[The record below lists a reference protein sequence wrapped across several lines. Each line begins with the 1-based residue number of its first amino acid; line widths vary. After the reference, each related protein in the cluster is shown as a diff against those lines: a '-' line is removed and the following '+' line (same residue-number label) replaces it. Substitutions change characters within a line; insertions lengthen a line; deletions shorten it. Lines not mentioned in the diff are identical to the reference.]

1 MKKLGKIILALI
13 LAVGLSFAGFVVG
26 LNQKLQVNNTSDQAE
41 GHLQEMEMLK
51 GLIDENFLFDYEE
64 KDLYDG
70 SLKGMFA
77 NLGDPYT
84 QYYTK
89 EEFSKLMESIDGR
102 YKGIGVLVQA
112 SKEGLIKVVQ
122 VFDDSPAKEAG
133 MKAGDYITKV
143 EGKEFTAD
151 QMEEAVALMKGDE
164 DTTVNIT
171 IKRIS
176 DDKPEGE
183 DIDLKVDRR
192 DVRVDT
198 VDESIKEVDG
208 KKIGYIHIKSFD
220 DVTKEDFE
228 KSYKKLKDGGIEGLV
243 LDLRNNPGGSLDVC
257 LDIADKF
264 LDEGTIVTTKDKK
277 GNVVTEESDAEKDDI
292 PMTVLVNENSASASE
307 ILSGALKDRKRAKVI
322 GQKTFGK
329 GIVQK
334 LFPLNDGSGA
344 KITISEYH
352 TPSGAKINKVGV
364 SPDIEATNDNPDLE
378 IKEENLD
385 KDSQYQKALE
395 ELLKEIGD

>member
-26 LNQKLQVNNTSDQAE
+26 LNQKLQVNNINNEAE
-41 GHLQEMEMLK
+41 AHLQEMEMLK
-51 GLIDENFLFDYEE
+51 ELIDENFLFDYEE

-112 SKEGLIKVVQ
+112 SKEGLIKIVQ

-143 EGKEFTAD
+143 EGKEFSAD

-171 IKRIS
+171 IKRIT

-220 DVTKEDFE
+220 DVTKEDFD

-322 GQKTFGK
+322 GKKTFGK

-364 SPDIEATNDNPDLE
+364 SPDIEAENDNPDLE

-395 ELLKEIGD
+395 ELLKEMGD

>member
-143 EGKEFTAD
+143 EGDEFTAD

-220 DVTKEDFE
+220 DVTKEDFD

-277 GNVVTEESDAEKDDI
+277 GNVVTEESDAEMDDI

-395 ELLKEIGD
+395 ELLKEMGD

>member
-1 MKKLGKIILALI
+1 MKKIGKIILALI

-26 LNQKLQVNNTSDQAE
+26 LNQQLQVNNTSNMAE

-171 IKRIS
+171 IKRIT
-176 DDKPEGE
+176 DDKTEGE

-264 LDEGTIVTTKDKK
+264 LDEGTIVTTEDKK
-277 GNVVTEESDAEKDDI
+277 GNVVTEESDAEMDDI

-364 SPDIEATNDNPDLE
+364 SPDIEATNDNPGLE

-385 KDSQYQKALE
+385 KDSQYQKAIE
-395 ELLKEIGD
+395 ELLKEMGD

>member
-1 MKKLGKIILALI
+1 MKKIGKIILALI

-26 LNQKLQVNNTSDQAE
+26 LNQKLQVNNTSNMAE

-89 EEFSKLMESIDGR
+89 EEFRKLMESIDGR

-164 DTTVNIT
+164 DTAVNIT

-264 LDEGTIVTTKDKK
+264 LDEGTIVTTEDKK
-277 GNVVTEESDAEKDDI
+277 GNVVTEESDAEMDDI

-364 SPDIEATNDNPDLE
+364 SPDIEATNDNPGLE

-385 KDSQYQKALE
+385 KDSQYQKAIE
-395 ELLKEIGD
+395 ELLKEMGD

>member
-26 LNQKLQVNNTSDQAE
+26 LNQKLQVNNTSNQAE

-133 MKAGDYITKV
+133 MKAGDYVTKV

-171 IKRIS
+171 IKRIT

-183 DIDLKVDRR
+183 DIDLAVDRR

-220 DVTKEDFE
+220 DVTKEDFD

-277 GNVVTEESDAEKDDI
+277 GNVVTEESDAEMDDI

-395 ELLKEIGD
+395 ELIKEMGD

>member
-143 EGKEFTAD
+143 EGKEFSSD

-176 DDKPEGE
+176 DDKSEGE

-220 DVTKEDFE
+220 DVTKEDFD

-277 GNVVTEESDAEKDDI
+277 GNVVTEESDAEMDDI

-334 LFPLNDGSGA
+334 LFPLNDGSGV

-378 IKEENLD
+378 IKGENLD

-395 ELLKEIGD
+395 ELLKEMGD